1 MQISKDSWHYKL
13 NMAMRTSF
21 ECDVYTGKTF
31 TTCSYIRQ
39 TVFSMILAL
48 LFLVVGV
55 GIAIFAMAVITGML
69 GVPVA
74 LAFNMKVE
82 SAIIASILGVG
93 LIAWASVG
101 VGGLTYGLIHAIDCI
116 DEWNTTRVHNREY
129 EDSLVKQAMKDRKEG
144 ICTIVTFK

>member
-21 ECDVYTGKTF
+21 EGDVYRGKTF

-39 TVFSMILAL
+39 TIFSMILAL
-48 LFLVVGV
+48 LFMVAGV

-74 LAFNMKVE
+74 LAFKMTFE
-82 SAIIASILGVG
+82 SAVILHVLGIGLLAWIIAGI
-93 LIAWASVG
+93 
-101 VGGLTYGLIHAIDCI
+101 GGLAYGLIYAINWI
-116 DEWNTTRVHNREY
+116 GEWNTKRGHEREY
-129 EDSLVKQAMKDRKEG
+129 KASLVKQALQDRKDG